1 MMKLR
6 NERHGQCRACV
17 TAVAAC
23 LAWRILPRGTI
34 NVAGT
39 TRLTIGDGG

>member
-1 MMKLR
+1 MLAIDL
-6 NERHGQCRACV
+6 ACV

-34 NVAGT
+34 NIAGPTRQT
-39 TRLTIGDGG
+39 TGDGG